1 MPAKKEKLLIEGNEA
16 CGLAAID
23 AGCRFFA
30 GYPITPSTEIAEYLS
45 RELPK
50 VDGTFIQME
59 DEISSMAAIIGAS
72 RTGALAM
79 TATSGPGF
87 SLMQENLGLA
97 VMTETPC
104 VLVNVM
110 RAGPSTGLPTIA
122 MQGDVMQA
130 RWGRHGDSMV
140 PVLCPNSVGEMYDL
154 TIRAFEIA
162 ERYESP
168 VILLSDGF
176 VGHMWE
182 NIERK
187 PRRVDKATLAK
198 CFGRGK
204 KLSFTGLIH
213 DERGFPSSDMEN
225 YGRFLK
231 RQHEKFDG
239 LKDVQIVNPDA
250 KKFIVS
256 FGCTARSAEEA
267 ATRWGYGLIRPRILF
282 PFPEREIEMALSKAG
297 KVMAVEMNM
306 GQLHQ
311 LLRPIGHDVA
321 SMQCIELPSPSA
333 IRERMEAL

>member
-1 MPAKKEKLLIEGNEA
+1 MQASEGKLLIEGNEA

-45 RELPK
+45 RALPK
-50 VDGTFIQME
+50 VDGTFVQME

-110 RAGPSTGLPTIA
+110 RAGPSTGLPTVA

-140 PVLCPNSVGEMYDL
+140 PVLCPNSVREMYDL
-154 TIRAFEIA
+154 TIQAFEIS
-162 ERYESP
+162 EKYESP
-168 VILLSDGF
+168 VILLADGF

-182 NIERK
+182 NIERR
-187 PRRVDKATLAK
+187 PRKVGKATLDK
-198 CFGRGK
+198 CFGRDR
-204 KLSFTGLIH
+204 KLSFTGLAH
-213 DERGFPSSDMEN
+213 DESGFPSSNIGN
-225 YGRFLK
+225 YGRFIG
-231 RQHEKFDG
+231 RIHDKFEG
-239 LKDVQIVNPDA
+239 LNDIQVINPDA
-250 KKFIVS
+250 KKFLVS

-267 ATRWGYGLIRPRILF
+267 AVRHGYGLVRPRIMF
-282 PFPEREIEMALSKAG
+282 PFPEKEIEKALSKAE

-306 GQLHQ
+306 GQLYQ
-311 LLRPIGHDVA
+311 LLRPIRKDVA
-321 SMQCIELPSPSA
+321 SMPCIELPSPSA
-333 IRERMEAL
+333 IRDRMEAI

>member
-1 MPAKKEKLLIEGNEA
+1 MSEEKKLLIEGNEA

-59 DEISSMAAIIGAS
+59 DEISSMAAIIGAA
-72 RTGALAM
+72 RTGAFAM

-104 VLVNVM
+104 VIVNVM

-122 MQGDVMQA
+122 MQGDVMQS
-130 RWGRHGDSMV
+130 RWGRHGDSIV
-140 PVLCPNSVGEMYDL
+140 PVLCPNSVQEMYDM
-154 TIRAFEIA
+154 TIRSFEIA
-162 ERYESP
+162 EKYESP

-187 PRRVDKATLAK
+187 PRSVGKTTLADK

-204 KLSFTGLIH
+204 KLSFTGLTH
-213 DERGFPSSDMEN
+213 DERGFPSSDMGN

-231 RQHEKFDG
+231 KQHAKFDG

-267 ATRWGYGLIRPRILF
+267 AMRWGYGLIRPKVLF
-282 PFPEREIEMALSKAG
+282 PFPEKEIEAALAKAG
-297 KVMAVEMNM
+297 KVLSVEMNM
-306 GQLHQ
+306 GQVHQ
-311 LLRPIGHDVA
+311 LLRPIRKDA
-321 SMQCIELPSPSA
+321 ALMSCIELPSPSE
-333 IRERMEAL
+333 IRDAMEAL